1 MKKMLTHGLMIT
13 AIVSAIFVA
22 ALLTPA
28 KTDTQVQEKSAVVNI
43 AKVDLENEIPLAA
56 APVDTGINMPL
67 WWAIVSVSAVM
78 TGLVIYMDC
87 RDVKKNA
94 IVKNR

>member
-28 KTDTQVQEKSAVVNI
+28 KSHAKAQEQSAVVNI
-43 AKVDLENEIPLAA
+43 AKVDFENQIPLAA
-56 APVDTGINMPL
+56 EPADTGVNMPL
-67 WWAIVSVSAVM
+67 WWTIVSVSAVM

-87 RDVKKNA
+87 RDVKKDA
-94 IVKNR
+94 VVKNR